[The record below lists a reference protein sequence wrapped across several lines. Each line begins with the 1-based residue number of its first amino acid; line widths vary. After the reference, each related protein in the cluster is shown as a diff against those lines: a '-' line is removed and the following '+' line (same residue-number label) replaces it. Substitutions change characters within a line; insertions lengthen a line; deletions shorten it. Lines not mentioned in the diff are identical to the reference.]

1 MSTQCAKPTFR
12 FGSIY
17 ITPGAREKLLERDVA
32 AGLLR
37 HLRGDWGDVSEDDW
51 KENEFSLKNGFRI
64 LSSYVDRNQHRFWI
78 ITEADRSKTTIL
90 LPREY

>member
-1 MSTQCAKPTFR
+1 MSNHSRAPAFR

-17 ITPGAREKLLERDVA
+17 ITEGAEEKLLVRDVA

-37 HLRGDWGDVSEDDW
+37 HLSGDWGDVCEDDW
-51 KENEFSLKNGFRI
+51 SENELSLKHGFRL

-90 LPREY
+90 LPQEN